1 MKSSSKPP
9 RTRTAQPGTTADR
22 NPDPDLDPEHEVTPG
37 RDPEVVLTAVPADLD
52 LEGHLIVHSVTK
64 GKDLDP
70 GQGEDLDL
78 VRQTYQSDVALH
90 HFWKKGE
97 SQGTYHK

>member
-1 MKSSSKPP
+1 M
-9 RTRTAQPGTTADR
+9 
-22 NPDPDLDPEHEVTPG
+22 
-37 RDPEVVLTAVPADLD
+37 VLTAVPADLD

-64 GKDLDP
+64 DRDLDP
-70 GQGEDLDL
+70 GQEEDLDL

-97 SQGTYHK
+97 LQGIYHEYFTILCST